1 MTTNKEKNGDK
12 WFDNEDKKLIQEYQV
27 EKLDIIEISKL
38 HQRTHGAIR
47 SRLKQLGLINNEIT
61 ENSYAKDQTSEIY
74 KKICKYRE
82 KRYRG
87 VKKENNNINKK
98 LDKIIELLEKQN
110 NNKNEDKNYNIQYIE
125 IKNKTYI
132 LDNNKVYNINNCIT
146 QGDLYGYYN
155 CETNKVKK
163 INLPFL

>member
-1 MTTNKEKNGDK
+1 MTSNKEKQGEK

-38 HQRTHGAIR
+38 HQRTHGVIK
-47 SRLKQLGLINNEIT
+47 SRLGLLNNEIT
-61 ENSYAKDQTSEIY
+61 ENSYDKDQTSEIY
-74 KKICKYRE
+74 KKICKHRE

-110 NNKNEDKNYNIQYIE
+110 NRH
-125 IKNKTYI
+125 
-132 LDNNKVYNINNCIT
+132 V
-146 QGDLYGYYN
+146 
-155 CETNKVKK
+155 
-163 INLPFL
+163 

>member
-1 MTTNKEKNGDK
+1 MTSNKEKQGEK
-12 WFDNEDKKLIQEYQV
+12 WFDIEDKKLIQEYQV

-38 HQRTHGAIR
+38 HQRTHGAIK
-47 SRLKQLGLINNEIT
+47 SRLGLLNNEIT
-61 ENSYAKDQTSEIY
+61 ENSYDKDQTSEIY
-74 KKICKYRE
+74 KKICKHRE

-132 LDNNKVYNINNCIT
+132 LDNRYVYNINNYIT

-163 INLPFL
+163 INLSFL